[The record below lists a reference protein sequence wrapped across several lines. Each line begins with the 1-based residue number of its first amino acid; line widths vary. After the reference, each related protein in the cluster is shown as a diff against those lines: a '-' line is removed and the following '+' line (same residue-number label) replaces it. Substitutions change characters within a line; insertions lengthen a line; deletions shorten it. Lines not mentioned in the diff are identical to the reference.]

1 MKSLILF
8 ATAFASLFCPLRG
21 AAHEILIPEKIEAAQ
36 IQITEFEEI
45 TPAIDTSFLAE
56 MKPAMS
62 KPTPISPY
70 WLPYSFNRSTPDW
83 KRMWYNT
90 AVLSGAFIGT
100 LVVLETLPEG
110 STNWSRAEIRE
121 TPFYER
127 WWNHVKKGPR
137 YDHDNPIFNY
147 VLHPYAG
154 AVYFMS
160 ARSCGFN
167 FWQSLL
173 YSFIISDIGWE
184 FGIEATMERPSVQ
197 DLIITPGIGSLIGEA
212 FFHAKHKIV
221 NNGYYVL
228 GSKVIGHIIAFLID
242 PVNEVMDLFRTSPAR
257 QAVNV
262 RKGFEMT
269 FQPTIMKGGG
279 GFAFSCTF

>member
-1 MKSLILF
+1 MKRIFLLV
-8 ATAFASLFCPLRG
+8 AAVASLLSPLRG
-21 AAHEILIPEKIEAAQ
+21 FSQKFVFPEQIDITQIEVTEIQDII
-36 IQITEFEEI
+36 
-45 TPAIDTSFLAE
+45 PAIDTSFLAE
-56 MKPAMS
+56 MKPLMS

-70 WLPYSFNRSTPDW
+70 WLPYSFTRSTPDW
-83 KRMWYNT
+83 KRMWNNT

-110 STNWSRAEIRE
+110 STNWSRAEIRQK
-121 TPFYER
+121 PFYKR
-127 WWNHVKKGPR
+127 WWNHVRKGPR

-167 FWQSLL
+167 FWQSML

-197 DLIITPGIGSLIGEA
+197 DLIITPGIGSLIGEG
-212 FFHAKHKIV
+212 FFRLKHKIV
-221 NNGYYVL
+221 GDDYYVF
-228 GSKVIGHIIAFLID
+228 GSKVVGHIITFLID
-242 PVNEVMDLFRTSPAR
+242 PVNEIMDLFRTSPAR
-257 QAVNV
+257 QAANV

-269 FQPTIMKGGG
+269 FQPTLIKGGA